1 MRHIVYF
8 IFSFIVCCIVASC
21 NTGSRNVSDETSAWL
36 EKARTYEVQGDA
48 ANAMICYL
56 NALDVMEE
64 RQDTVLKVSAYTRLG
79 DFHFKYGMY
88 EKAVENHRA
97 GYNIALRLNDE
108 KLVCE
113 SAGRLGLDYLML
125 NQKDTAQYFIDRF
138 HLIALENKLQ
148 NVYNDDYGLY
158 LKGEIGDV
166 NSIINTVK
174 SDSLGTLYD
183 REKLMSLEADFIHE
197 KALMREENA
206 RKNNIVNMATG
217 LFLFGAFSA
226 LSFFFYR
233 GRKKAEINLDKAIRE
248 SGVREDYFT
257 CRESDLCE
265 QEKQLRLKEELLLS
279 DKNLGAISLIKDM
292 KSSPSYMPV
301 KTTDEWNSLFMFADS
316 LFPGFSVSLDAVDG
330 LTGRDK
336 EISCLVKLGFT
347 TGQLAVFYGISPGSV
362 TKAKFRIQKKIEASR
377 MSGI

>member
-88 EKAVENHRA
+88 EKAVENHRE

-125 NQKDTAQYFIDRF
+125 NQKDTALYFIDRF

-330 LTGRDK
+330 LTDRDK